1 MKRIRYLEIENF
13 KTFGKKIH
21 IDLGQPAVLIGPN
34 NSGKTSAIQALALWN
49 MGIRT
54 WFDKKGQSHKEKRE
68 RFAAGINRLNILEVP
83 VSETRSF
90 WNNTR
95 VRKGNTPI
103 EMSIN
108 VGLEYN
114 GKIYDCRMLFKQR
127 DSEVIHCRPCPGT
140 VNEEDL
146 LGYAAKLRFSLLYP
160 MSGIET
166 EEPLVQEGRI
176 NVLMGQGQTAQVL
189 RNLCYKVVESDSTAE
204 TPGWPVITGLM
215 ERIFSIELRI
225 PLHNAN
231 RGTIILK
238 YRQQGVEK
246 DLDISLAGRGLQQ
259 MLLILAFLYS
269 HKGSILLIDEPDA
282 HLEILRQKQVYE
294 ILKEVADKNES
305 QVIIATHSE
314 VILDDAADTNLIM
327 LFNGEAVNLAK
338 ISDIKNALRT
348 FGIDHYYRAKI
359 LPRILYVE
367 GSTDLE
373 ILKALAEKIGHP
385 AYDVLSGKLYYY
397 YTQDI
402 TPEDSMENRLD
413 RAGGAYYH
421 DFKKHFYA
429 LKRFVPGF
437 KGIALFDGDG
447 RERTDDIREELA
459 VVYWKNYELENY
471 FITPEVIL
479 DFTAEYY
486 DYGQLADILEYANYE
501 CMKEIIEQRLL
512 ADVFTGD
519 SEQLKEYYKAS
530 KSLRRTL
537 LRNLKM
543 SRFAEQVFVE
553 FARKQN
559 EPVLLNKGEFYRLI
573 KFTPKDDIPK
583 EVSEKLDLLV
593 KYLHWEQEEA
603 AD

>member
-49 MGIRT
+49 LGIRA
-54 WFDKKGQSHKEKRE
+54 WYEKKGQPQKEKRE
-68 RFAAGINRLNILEVP
+68 RIAAGINRLNILEVP

-95 VRKGNTPI
+95 VRRGNTPI

-108 VGLEYN
+108 AGLEYN
-114 GKIYDCRMLFKQR
+114 GKINDCRMVFIHR
-127 DSEVIHCRPCPGT
+127 DSEVISCRPCPVT
-140 VNEEDL
+140 LNNEDL
-146 LGYAAKLRFSLLYP
+146 LAYAAKLRFSLLYP

-189 RNLCYKVVESDSTAE
+189 RNLCYKVVENDGAVE
-204 TPGWPVITGLM
+204 TPGWKAITDLM
-215 ERIFSIELRI
+215 KRIFSIELKI
-225 PLHNAN
+225 PQHNAN

-269 HKGSILLIDEPDA
+269 HKSSILLIDEPDA
-282 HLEILRQKQVYE
+282 HLEILRQRQVYE
-294 ILKEVADKNES
+294 ILKEAADKNES

-314 VILDDAADTNLIM
+314 VILDNAKDTNLI
-327 LFNGEAVNLAK
+327 LLINGEAVDLANK
-338 ISDIKNALRT
+338 IDMKNALRT
-348 FGIDHYYRAKI
+348 FGIDHYYRARI

-385 AYDVLSGKLYYY
+385 AYNILSGKLYYY
-397 YTQDI
+397 YTRDI
-402 TPEDSMENRLD
+402 TSDDSLENRLD
-413 RAGGAYYH
+413 RAGSAYYKG
-421 DFKKHFYA
+421 FKQHFHT
-429 LKRFVPGF
+429 LKRFVPEF

-447 RERTDDIREELA
+447 QEKTDEIREDLA
-459 VVYWKNYELENY
+459 EVYWKNYELENY

-479 DFTAEYY
+479 DFAADYY
-486 DYGQLADILEYANYE
+486 EQAGALFKSANYE

-512 ADVFTGD
+512 MDVFSGD
-519 SEQLKEYYKAS
+519 GEQLKEYYKAS

-543 SRFAEQVFVE
+543 SRFTEQVFME

-573 KFTPKDDIPK
+573 EFTPKDDIPK

-593 KYLHWEQEEA
+593 KYLHWEQEEGIIS
-603 AD
+603 

>member
-21 IDLGQPAVLIGPN
+21 IDLGSPAVLIGPN

-49 MGIRT
+49 RGIRA
-54 WFDKKGQSHKEKRE
+54 WYEKKGQPQKEKRE
-68 RFAAGINRLNILEVP
+68 RIAAGINRLNILEVP

-95 VRKGNTPI
+95 VRRGNNPI

-108 VGLEYN
+108 AGLEYN
-114 GKIYDCRMLFKQR
+114 GKINDCRMVFTQR
-127 DSEVIHCRPCPGT
+127 DSESIYCRPCPGT

-146 LGYAAKLRFSLLYP
+146 LAYAAKLRFSLLYP

-166 EEPLVQEGRI
+166 EEALVQEGRI

-204 TPGWPVITGLM
+204 TPGWQAITDLM
-215 ERIFSIELRI
+215 ERIFSIELRK

-294 ILKEVADKNES
+294 ILKDVANKNES

-314 VILDDAADTNLIM
+314 VILDDAVDTNLIM
-327 LFNGEAVNLAK
+327 LLNGEAVNLAEK
-338 ISDIKNALRT
+338 DDIKNALRA
-348 FGIDHYYRAKI
+348 FGIDQYYRAKI

-373 ILKALAEKIGHP
+373 ILKGLAEKIDHP
-385 AYDVLSGKLYYY
+385 AYDILSGKLNCF
-397 YTQDI
+397 YTRNI
-402 TPEDSMENRLD
+402 IPEDCLENRLD
-413 RAGGAYYH
+413 RASGAYTN
-421 DFKKHFYA
+421 FKKHFYA
-429 LKRFVPGF
+429 MKLFVPDF

-447 RERTDDIREELA
+447 LERDDDIREELA

-479 DFTAEYY
+479 DFTADYY
-486 DYGQLADILEYANYE
+486 EQAGALFKSANYE

-512 ADVFTGD
+512 VDVFSGD
-519 SEQLKEYYKAS
+519 GEQLKEYYKAS

-543 SRFAEQVFVE
+543 SRFTEQVFME

-559 EPVLLNKGEFYRLI
+559 EPFLLNKGEFYRLI
-573 KFTPKDDIPK
+573 EFTPKDDIPK

-593 KYLHWEQEEA
+593 KYLHWEQEEGIIS
-603 AD
+603 

>member
-49 MGIRT
+49 RGIRA
-54 WFDKKGQSHKEKRE
+54 WYEKKGQPQKEKRE
-68 RFAAGINRLNILEVP
+68 RIAAGINRLNILEVP

-95 VRKGNTPI
+95 VRRGNNPI

-114 GKIYDCRMLFKQR
+114 GKINDCRMVFTQR
-127 DSEVIHCRPCPGT
+127 DSELIYCRPCPGT

-146 LGYAAKLRFSLLYP
+146 LAYASKLRFSLLYP

-189 RNLCYKVVESDSTAE
+189 RNLCYKVVESDNADKTL
-204 TPGWPVITGLM
+204 GWQDITGLM
-215 ERIFSIELRI
+215 ERIFSIELRK
-225 PLHNAN
+225 PQHNVN

-259 MLLILAFLYS
+259 ILLILAFLYS

-294 ILKEVADKNES
+294 ILKEVANNNES

-314 VILDDAADTNLIM
+314 VILDDAVDTNLIM
-327 LFNGEAVNLAK
+327 LLNGEAVNLATNN
-338 ISDIKNALRT
+338 DVKNALRT

-373 ILKALAEKIGHP
+373 ILKVLAGKIRHP

-397 YTQDI
+397 YTRDI
-402 TPEDSMENRLD
+402 IPEDSLENRLD
-413 RAGGAYYH
+413 RAAGAYH
-421 DFKKHFYA
+421 NFSQHFHA
-429 LKRFVPGF
+429 LKRFVPDF
-437 KGIALFDGDG
+437 KGIALLDSDG
-447 RERTDDIREELA
+447 REIADDIREDLA

-479 DFTAEYY
+479 DFTDDYY
-486 DYGQLADILEYANYE
+486 EQAGLLFKSANYQ

-512 ADVFTGD
+512 ADVFSGD
-519 SEQLKEYYKAS
+519 GEQLKEYYNAS

-573 KFTPKDDIPK
+573 EFTPRDDIPK

-593 KYLHWEQEEA
+593 KYLHWEQEVVS
-603 AD
+603 